1 MSLLPLRRR
10 AQARTQPQIDL
21 MTMLPVPVLV
31 LDPGDRIVV
40 ANAAA
45 ETFFNTGQAMLR
57 ERGWTGLLD
66 NGAQAG
72 GLGDSLGELVAA
84 ARRLDGGYSA
94 YDTELAFSSGRSV
107 RADVLMTPVP
117 DAPGWLIITLQT
129 RAVATL
135 VDRQLVP
142 QGAARSAIG
151 IAAMLAHE
159 IKNPLSGI
167 RGAAQLLAQDA
178 SDGNR
183 ELTDLICTEVD
194 RVRTLIDRME
204 GFTDTRSLSRG
215 PENIHAV
222 LNHVVR
228 LGQQGFARGLNIRE
242 RYDPSLPPV
251 IGNRDALVQ
260 VFLNLFKN
268 AAEAVDP
275 ASGEITITTAYRHG
289 LRIAAAGQAQ
299 RTPLPLEVSVIDNG
313 PGAPAG
319 IADHMFD
326 AFVSSRPSGT
336 GLGLALVAKLVGD
349 HGGLVEY
356 DRQGM
361 PPRTVFRVLLP
372 TADPR
377 S

>member
-10 AQARTQPQIDL
+10 ATARPLPPIDL

-31 LDPGDRIVV
+31 LDPDNRVAV

-45 ETFFNTGQAMLR
+45 ETFFNTSQAVLR
-57 ERGWTGLLD
+57 DRGWAGLID
-66 NGAQAG
+66 GSVFSA
-72 GLGDSLGELVAA
+72 LVAA
-84 ARRLDGGYSA
+84 ARSLDGGYSA
-94 YDTELAFSSGRSV
+94 YDTDLTFAGGRSV
-107 RADVLMTPVP
+107 RADVLMTPVS
-117 DAPGWLIITLQT
+117 DAPGWLIVTLQT

-135 VDRQLVP
+135 VDRQLMH

-151 IAAMLAHE
+151 VAAMLAHE

-167 RGAAQLLAQDA
+167 RGAAQLLAQHA
-178 SDGNR
+178 STDNR

-204 GFTDTRSLSRG
+204 GFTDTRALRRG

-222 LNHVVR
+222 LSHVVL
-228 LGQQGFARGLNIRE
+228 LGQQGFARGLTVRE
-242 RYDPSLPPV
+242 RYDPSLPSV

-275 ASGEITITTAYRHG
+275 VQGEITITTAYRHG
-289 LRIAAAGQAQ
+289 LRIAAAGAAE

-313 PGAPAG
+313 PGAAAG
-319 IADHMFD
+319 VADHMFD
-326 AFVSSRPSGT
+326 PFVSSRPSGT

-349 HGGLVEY
+349 HGGIVEY
-356 DRQGM
+356 DRQGT
-361 PPRTVFRVLLP
+361 PPRTIFRVLLP
-372 TADPR
+372 TADHR
-377 S
+377 

>member
-10 AQARTQPQIDL
+10 ATARSLPQIDL

-31 LDPGDRIVV
+31 LEPDDRIAV
-40 ANAAA
+40 ANTAA
-45 ETFFNTGQAMLR
+45 ETFFNTSQAVLR
-57 ERGWTGLLD
+57 ERGWAGLFETG
-66 NGAQAG
+66 GQGG
-72 GLGDSLGELVAA
+72 GLSELVAA

-94 YDTELAFSSGRSV
+94 YDTELAFAGGRSV

-117 DAPGWLIITLQT
+117 DAPGWLIISLQT

-135 VDRQLVP
+135 VDRQLLH

-151 IAAMLAHE
+151 VAAMLAHE

-178 SDGNR
+178 SDDNR

-204 GFTDTRSLSRG
+204 GFTDTRPLSRG

-222 LNHVVR
+222 LNYVVR
-228 LGQQGFARGLNIRE
+228 LGQQGFARGLKIHE

-251 IGNRDALVQ
+251 LGNRDALIQ
-260 VFLNLFKN
+260 IFLNLFKN
-268 AAEAVDP
+268 AAEAVDA

-289 LRIAAAGQAQ
+289 LRIATAGQAQ

-313 PGAPAG
+313 HGAAAAVAG
-319 IADHMFD
+319 HMFD
-326 AFVSSRPSGT
+326 PFVSTRPSGT

-349 HGGLVEY
+349 HGGIVEY
-356 DRQGM
+356 DRQGV